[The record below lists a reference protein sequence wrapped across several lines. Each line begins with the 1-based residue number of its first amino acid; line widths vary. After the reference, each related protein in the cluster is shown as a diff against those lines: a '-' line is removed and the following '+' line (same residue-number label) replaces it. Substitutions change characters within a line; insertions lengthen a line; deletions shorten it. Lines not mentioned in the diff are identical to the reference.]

1 MIGMKKT
8 MVFYMGKAP
17 SGKKTK
23 WKMNEY
29 RAIEV
34 PANPSSAVTPKV
46 NIDIIVLW
54 A

>member
-1 MIGMKKT
+1 MKKT

-17 SGKKTK
+17 YGTKTK

-29 RAIEV
+29 RAIEAA
-34 PANPSSAVTPKV
+34 ANPSAAATPKV
-46 NIDIIVLW
+46 NIAALW